1 MTVATNNNAAAKL
14 APLTRTKTGESAKSP
29 TAEEAPVLGAPAPF
43 RSDIYCSR
51 ACASAEQDRCDTVG
65 KDLARTFSSSEFG
78 QYYHRPSVDGI
89 ITDLGAHNHPHGP
102 PSPLFLSSDTESSN
116 SQGTAPD
123 AGPACSAPKSMD
135 YFRMGRQGPDEA
147 WNEVQRQRRSSMHPS
162 FRPTEMKRQ
171 NTQSTQY
178 TANTGSSDSL
188 SSMWDQEYNLGRST
202 SGPGKIRMA
211 SMSHGDSSHTSGA
224 SPIPA
229 RPVLPRSN
237 LSHTSLAGSS
247 PSDMSLL
254 QSFSDAFPVR
264 NGLSTSYNPRPFG
277 FPGVEGPAVSV
288 PLDARRP
295 SMASVRPSYGTI
307 RAKSRQS
314 GPTWDSL
321 GKDFVREH
329 QEKERTKRA
338 CSQSQQATPTVGVA
352 IPQPQPEPAS
362 TASTPKSSLR
372 MENGKW
378 MIVHSLD
385 GPGLGKNG
393 TIRSKDRS
401 SSRSTQSS
409 NSSNEN
415 EPTRPRQPRLGS
427 SASLM
432 PPPANI
438 PRAPSS
444 SGRSQPENT
453 PTGRSV
459 TGASLP
465 RANTGYN
472 WGPSKTLPL
481 PANLHVKPQAGLFF
495 FQGN

>member
-1 MTVATNNNAAAKL
+1 MVSKDFA
-14 APLTRTKTGESAKSP
+14 
-29 TAEEAPVLGAPAPF
+29 
-43 RSDIYCSR
+43 RS
-51 ACASAEQDRCDTVG
+51 
-65 KDLARTFSSSEFG
+65 FSNSEGG

-89 ITDLGAHNHPHGP
+89 ITNVAAHNHPHAP

-116 SQGTAPD
+116 SQGTAAD
-123 AGPACSAPKSMD
+123 AGPASSAPKSMD

-147 WNEVQRQRRSSMHPS
+147 WNDVQRQRRSSMHPS
-162 FRPTEMKRQ
+162 FRHTEMKRQ

-178 TANTGSSDSL
+178 TANTASSDSL
-188 SSMWDQEYNLGRST
+188 SSMWDPEYNLGRSSSNSGKMRMT
-202 SGPGKIRMA
+202 SMSQTDGSHSSGP
-211 SMSHGDSSHTSGA
+211 
-224 SPIPA
+224 SPIPT
-229 RPVLPRSN
+229 RPALPRSN

-247 PSDMSLL
+247 PSDVSLL
-254 QSFSDAFPVR
+254 KSFSDAFPVR
-264 NGLSTSYNPRPFG
+264 TGLSTSHNPRPFA
-277 FPGVEGPAVSV
+277 FPGFEGPAVSK

-295 SMASVRPSYGTI
+295 SMASVRPSYDTI
-307 RAKSRQS
+307 RAKSKQS

-329 QEKERTKRA
+329 QEKERAKR
-338 CSQSQQATPTVGVA
+338 SMSHSQQSTPTVGLA

-362 TASTPKSSLR
+362 THSTPRSSLR

-378 MIVHSLD
+378 LIVHSLD

-393 TIRSKDRS
+393 TIRCKDRS

-415 EPTRPRQPRLGS
+415 DPPRPRQAVRLAS

-432 PPPANI
+432 PPPARI
-438 PRAPSS
+438 PHTASSPSTI
-444 SGRSQPENT
+444 RHQPENT
-453 PTGRSV
+453 PTGRSA
-459 TGASLP
+459 GASLP
-465 RANTGYN
+465 RSSTGYN